1 MKTEVTIMLIL
12 AVTILSGC
20 QQGQDVML
28 KKNAELIRENN
39 QLRHDLSIAKAENGE
54 LTKQINTL
62 NSLDP
67 ESRKDVLSNIRGIEI
82 TSRTGIYDKNKDS
95 IPEKL
100 VTYLRIFDERGD
112 SIKAPGSVNLQLW
125 DLTKNEESA
134 LINEWDVT
142 PEQLRE
148 MWANTFMTN
157 YYRISFD
164 ISEVLKKDPNLLK
177 SDLTLKVIF
186 TDYLQGKTFSK
197 QFVIVEK

>member
-1 MKTEVTIMLIL
+1 MRTRITIMLIL

-39 QLRHDLSIAKAENGE
+39 QLKHDLSIAKAENDE

-62 NSLDP
+62 TSLDP
-67 ESRKDVLSNIRGIEI
+67 ESRQDVLSNIRGIEI

-125 DLTKNEESA
+125 NLTRNAQVAS
-134 LINEWDVT
+134 V
-142 PEQLRE
+142 PR
-148 MWANTFMTN
+148 
-157 YYRISFD
+157 
-164 ISEVLKKDPNLLK
+164 
-177 SDLTLKVIF
+177 
-186 TDYLQGKTFSK
+186 
-197 QFVIVEK
+197 